1 MHEYNDF
8 ENFQKKIRNEHVNV
22 SENDNKDLNDKNF
35 DDKKI
40 RKVLKKRKKHKKN
53 KKFKVLFYLIIFII
67 IIVVSLLFLPIPFG
81 NLTVT
86 GHDIIKPEDI
96 FFEAEIKKPINIF
109 QIRTSNVEKR
119 LLNDIR
125 IEEVDVSR
133 QFPFTINI
141 KVKERKP
148 LVIVQGEFCY
158 AILDK
163 TGLVIETETS
173 LKKANYPMI
182 TGKKWGNLLLGDT
195 VSESDVLLALKFINS
210 LSEDGVK
217 LFSEIN
223 IGNKDNIIAY
233 TRSGIAVKLGNG
245 KNIADQAKLAENMVG
260 DISSRQLSVEYIDA
274 NTSSPFIKLKK

>member
-1 MHEYNDF
+1 MYEYNDF

-40 RKVLKKRKKHKKN
+40 RKVIKKRKKHKKN

-86 GHDIIKPEDI
+86 GNDIIKTEDI

>member
-86 GHDIIKPEDI
+86 GNDIIKTEDI

>member
-86 GHDIIKPEDI
+86 GNDIIKTEDI

-245 KNIADQAKLAENMVG
+245 KNIANQAKLAENMVG

>member
-22 SENDNKDLNDKNF
+22 SENDNKDLNNKNF

-86 GHDIIKPEDI
+86 GNDIIKTEDI

-148 LVIVQGEFCY
+148 LVIVQSEFCY

>member
-86 GHDIIKPEDI
+86 GNDIIKPEDI

-173 LKKANYPMI
+173 LKK
-182 TGKKWGNLLLGDT
+182 KQ
-195 VSESDVLLALKFINS
+195 
-210 LSEDGVK
+210 
-217 LFSEIN
+217 
-223 IGNKDNIIAY
+223 II
-233 TRSGIAVKLGNG
+233 R
-245 KNIADQAKLAENMVG
+245 
-260 DISSRQLSVEYIDA
+260 
-274 NTSSPFIKLKK
+274 

>member
-40 RKVLKKRKKHKKN
+40 RKVIKKRKKRKKN

-86 GHDIIKPEDI
+86 GNDIIKTEDI

-210 LSEDGVK
+210 LSEDGVR

>member
-40 RKVLKKRKKHKKN
+40 RKVIKKRKKHKKN

-86 GHDIIKPEDI
+86 GNDIIKTEDI

-245 KNIADQAKLAENMVG
+245 KNIVDQAKLAENMVG

>member
-22 SENDNKDLNDKNF
+22 SENDNKDLNNKNF

-81 NLTVT
+81 ILTVT
-86 GHDIIKPEDI
+86 GNDIIKTEDI

>member
-81 NLTVT
+81 ILTVT
-86 GHDIIKPEDI
+86 GNDIIKTEDI

>member
-86 GHDIIKPEDI
+86 GNDIIKTEDI
-96 FFEAEIKKPINIF
+96 FFEAEIKKPINIL

-245 KNIADQAKLAENMVG
+245 KNIADQAKLVENMVG

>member
-40 RKVLKKRKKHKKN
+40 RKVIKKRKKRKKN

-86 GHDIIKPEDI
+86 GNDIIKTEDI

>member
-40 RKVLKKRKKHKKN
+40 RKVIKKRKKHKKN

-86 GHDIIKPEDI
+86 GNDIIKTEDI
-96 FFEAEIKKPINIF
+96 IFDDEIKKPINIF

>member
-81 NLTVT
+81 ILTVT
-86 GHDIIKPEDI
+86 GNDIIKTEDI

-109 QIRTSNVEKR
+109 QVRTSNVEKR

-245 KNIADQAKLAENMVG
+245 KNIANQAKLAENMVG

>member
-86 GHDIIKPEDI
+86 GNDIIKTEDI

-245 KNIADQAKLAENMVG
+245 KNIADQAKLVENMVG

>member
-1 MHEYNDF
+1 M
-8 ENFQKKIRNEHVNV
+8 I
-22 SENDNKDLNDKNF
+22 
-35 DDKKI
+35 
-40 RKVLKKRKKHKKN
+40 
-53 KKFKVLFYLIIFII
+53 
-67 IIVVSLLFLPIPFG
+67 
-81 NLTVT
+81 
-86 GHDIIKPEDI
+86 
-96 FFEAEIKKPINIF
+96 
-109 QIRTSNVEKR
+109 KR

-245 KNIADQAKLAENMVG
+245 KNIVDQAKLAENMVG

>member
-22 SENDNKDLNDKNF
+22 SENDNKDLNNKNF

-86 GHDIIKPEDI
+86 GNDIIKTEDI

-173 LKKANYPMI
+173 LKKANHPMI

>member
-86 GHDIIKPEDI
+86 GNDIIKTEDI
-96 FFEAEIKKPINIF
+96 FFEAEIKKPINIL

>member
-22 SENDNKDLNDKNF
+22 SENDNKDLNNKNF

-86 GHDIIKPEDI
+86 GNDIIKTEDI

>member
-8 ENFQKKIRNEHVNV
+8 ENFPKKIRNEHVNV

>member
-1 MHEYNDF
+1 MNIMILKISK
-8 ENFQKKIRNEHVNV
+8 KKIRNEHVNV

-86 GHDIIKPEDI
+86 GNDIIKTEDI

>member
-86 GHDIIKPEDI
+86 GNDIIKTEDI

-195 VSESDVLLALKFINS
+195 VSESDVLVALKFINS

>member
-35 DDKKI
+35 NDKKI

-86 GHDIIKPEDI
+86 GNDIIKTEDI

-195 VSESDVLLALKFINS
+195 VSESDALLALKFINS

>member
-40 RKVLKKRKKHKKN
+40 RKVIKKRKRHKKN

-86 GHDIIKPEDI
+86 GNDIIKTEDI

>member
-86 GHDIIKPEDI
+86 GNDIIKPEDI

-223 IGNKDNIIAY
+223 IGNKENIIAY

-245 KNIADQAKLAENMVG
+245 KNIVDQAKLAENMVG

>member
-86 GHDIIKPEDI
+86 GNDIIKTEDI

-233 TRSGIAVKLGNG
+233 TWSGIAVKLGNG

>member
-86 GHDIIKPEDI
+86 GNDIIKTEDI

-158 AILDK
+158 AILNK

>member
-22 SENDNKDLNDKNF
+22 SENDNKDLNNKNF

-81 NLTVT
+81 ILTVT
-86 GHDIIKPEDI
+86 GNDIIKTEDI

-245 KNIADQAKLAENMVG
+245 KNIANQAKLAENMVG

>member
-35 DDKKI
+35 NDKKI

-86 GHDIIKPEDI
+86 GNDIIKTEDI

>member
-86 GHDIIKPEDI
+86 GNDIIKTEDI
-96 FFEAEIKKPINIF
+96 FFEAEIKKPINIL

-158 AILDK
+158 VILDK

>member
-8 ENFQKKIRNEHVNV
+8 ENFQKKIRNQHVNV

-40 RKVLKKRKKHKKN
+40 RKVIKKRKKRKKN

-86 GHDIIKPEDI
+86 GNDIIKTEDI

>member
-40 RKVLKKRKKHKKN
+40 RKVIKKRKNHKKN

-86 GHDIIKPEDI
+86 GNDIIKTEDI

>member
-86 GHDIIKPEDI
+86 GNDIIKPEDI

>member
-86 GHDIIKPEDI
+86 GNDIIKTEDI
-96 FFEAEIKKPINIF
+96 FFEAEIKKPINIL

-210 LSEDGVK
+210 LSEDGVE

-245 KNIADQAKLAENMVG
+245 KNIADQAKLVENMVG

>member
-22 SENDNKDLNDKNF
+22 SENDNKDLNNKNF

-86 GHDIIKPEDI
+86 GNDIIKTEDI
-96 FFEAEIKKPINIF
+96 FFEAEIKKTINIF

-158 AILDK
+158 AILNK

>member
-1 MHEYNDF
+1 
-8 ENFQKKIRNEHVNV
+8 
-22 SENDNKDLNDKNF
+22 
-35 DDKKI
+35 
-40 RKVLKKRKKHKKN
+40 
-53 KKFKVLFYLIIFII
+53 
-67 IIVVSLLFLPIPFG
+67 
-81 NLTVT
+81 
-86 GHDIIKPEDI
+86 
-96 FFEAEIKKPINIF
+96 
-109 QIRTSNVEKR
+109 
-119 LLNDIR
+119 
-125 IEEVDVSR
+125 
-133 QFPFTINI
+133 
-141 KVKERKP
+141 
-148 LVIVQGEFCY
+148 
-158 AILDK
+158 
-163 TGLVIETETS
+163 
-173 LKKANYPMI
+173 MI

>member
-22 SENDNKDLNDKNF
+22 SENDNKDLNNKNF

-67 IIVVSLLFLPIPFG
+67 IIVVALLFLPIPFG

-86 GHDIIKPEDI
+86 GNDIIKTEDI

>member
-40 RKVLKKRKKHKKN
+40 RKVIKKRKKHKKN
-53 KKFKVLFYLIIFII
+53 KKFKVLFYLIVFII

-86 GHDIIKPEDI
+86 GNDIIKTEDI

>member
-8 ENFQKKIRNEHVNV
+8 ENFQKKIRNQHVNV

-40 RKVLKKRKKHKKN
+40 RKVIKKRKKHKKN

-86 GHDIIKPEDI
+86 GNDIIKPEDI

>member
-1 MHEYNDF
+1 
-8 ENFQKKIRNEHVNV
+8 
-22 SENDNKDLNDKNF
+22 
-35 DDKKI
+35 
-40 RKVLKKRKKHKKN
+40 
-53 KKFKVLFYLIIFII
+53 

-86 GHDIIKPEDI
+86 GNDIIKTEDI

>member
-86 GHDIIKPEDI
+86 GNDIIKTEDI
-96 FFEAEIKKPINIF
+96 FFEAEIKKPINIL

-260 DISSRQLSVEYIDA
+260 DISSRQFSVEYIDA